1 MNKLLGSSQ
10 NSNTLALTVKGILIG
25 LIPIIL
31 VVLNALGVKLG
42 ADALNNI
49 ILQITAI
56 IAGITTLIGLI
67 RKLYYFV
74 KNLIM
79 YYFDLLP

>member
-74 KNLIM
+74 KNLIKT
-79 YYFDLLP
+79 LKK